1 MEMAPSCENNRFGF
15 DVDDD
20 VEMLVMV
27 WCSEFG
33 VVDNGVLCS
42 RFCFDVNDG
51 VQGLGLM
58 LLMMFWFGV
67 DDDF

>member
-1 MEMAPSCENNRFGF
+1 MGVRVFFGLVEF
-15 DVDDD
+15 GDVS
-20 VEMLVMV
+20 VLVML